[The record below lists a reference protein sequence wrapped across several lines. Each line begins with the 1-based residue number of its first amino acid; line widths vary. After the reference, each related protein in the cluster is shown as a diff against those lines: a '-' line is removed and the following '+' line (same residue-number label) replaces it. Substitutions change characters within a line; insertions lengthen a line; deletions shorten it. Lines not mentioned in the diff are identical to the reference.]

1 MMADAE
7 IASFLTKFKLLCNA
21 GVNAS
26 LNISSCNGKA
36 TVTLQADLGPLS
48 KPSIIPQT
56 SPHRSPSYHRRI
68 ARRRMMRQSNDV
80 NLNEAG
86 EASIVEEDNSNE
98 AVRPVMGD
106 DAAKTSSLHAEQVC
120 NLSSTDILEN
130 VDKKEEMDPAEAEID
145 KLVEQVIVYA
155 VPPSDCRQPLQ
166 TAMEVEEEIRSRF
179 SSLGVEV
186 KSIQMKTGR
195 SGNYESSLV
204 NMSPVN
210 LRKIWGRRLG
220 LSSCAVVEYK
230 PTKKK

>member
-1 MMADAE
+1 
-7 IASFLTKFKLLCNA
+7 
-21 GVNAS
+21 
-26 LNISSCNGKA
+26 
-36 TVTLQADLGPLS
+36 
-48 KPSIIPQT
+48 
-56 SPHRSPSYHRRI
+56 
-68 ARRRMMRQSNDV
+68 
-80 NLNEAG
+80 
-86 EASIVEEDNSNE
+86 
-98 AVRPVMGD
+98 MGD

-120 NLSSTDILEN
+120 NLSSTDVLEN
-130 VDKKEEMDPAEAEID
+130 LDEKEEMDPAEAEID

-230 PTKKK
+230 PTTKK